1 MNTKKFIQILAVSAT
16 ALITAC
22 EERLTSLDSDTPI
35 TVTSQVSEKTRAGYD
50 NANLPSAF
58 VMDINQGSEGYNYS
72 LVTMSRV
79 GNTATYN
86 APASTLLLWKGT
98 DHSGAN
104 IKAMT
109 IPDGLSTIDPTNPM
123 TISVRTDQTTP
134 DAVKASDLL
143 GAKTGDGITIN
154 EHAINIEFHHL
165 MSKLYVEYEF
175 VKDLKGDPKVKSI
188 KLVNTCVQ
196 GGYSYNEMKHVDDMH
211 RPGDIMMCKEGD
223 NAYEAIFFPYNPNV
237 SGDAKLEVCIT
248 VDGAEKTLAC
258 PVILKDDVAF
268 EGGKKYVMKIL
279 INGHTIDGSFI
290 TLIKEWNGDD
300 ESIVGSGFFAGKKI
314 LWIGTSIPDG
324 YDYKTTSY
332 PELIAKA
339 TGCKIINNA
348 VAASYVCFFNNLFNP
363 TDMVW
368 YQSLSASNDEITAK
382 FGPWESLGDWI
393 KDGMEVA
400 KNNSYETLIT
410 PHIDGS
416 EGYEQCDVIVI
427 DHGVNDRAYIT
438 SEAGAINNNGNPERL
453 PDALQWLDGLNKR
466 EDYEIHENYK
476 AYYAGWGNGDKISY
490 IAAMN
495 HIIDHIIDTNSNVQ
509 IIIGNCI
516 ATIWPDDLPTYSPD
530 HNDYRLYGIC
540 TVKANQAIA
549 RMNNLPIVDA
559 YKYTGLDDNL
569 YDNLC
574 GGDDVLYTNIFK
586 RYCPDKLHPGSDEM
600 GTLNKLV
607 AGIYIEKL
615 LEIFGK

>member
-22 EERLTSLDSDTPI
+22 EEELTSFDCETPI

-123 TISVRTDQTTP
+123 AISVRTDQTTP

-154 EHAINIEFHHL
+154 GDAINIEFRHL

-211 RPGDIMMCKEGD
+211 RPGDIMMCKEGE
-223 NAYEAIFFPYNPNV
+223 NAYEAIFIPYNPNV

-248 VDGAEKTLAC
+248 VDGAEKTLTC
-258 PVILKDDVAF
+258 PVVLKDDATF

-348 VAASYVCFFNNLFNP
+348 VAASSVIFFENLFAE
-363 TDMVW
+363 DLVW
-368 YQSLSASNDEITAK
+368 YMTLSASHEEINNKFASNQTLREYAK
-382 FGPWESLGDWI
+382 QY
-393 KDGMEVA
+393 
-400 KNNSYETLIT
+400 SYETLIT

-427 DHGVNDRAYIT
+427 DHGVNDRAWIT
-438 SEAGAINNNGNPERL
+438 NEASATLNGVPQRL
-453 PDALQWLDGLNKR
+453 PNALEWLDGLNKR
-466 EDYEIHENYK
+466 EDHVIHENYK
-476 AYYAGWGNGDKISY
+476 AFIGGAGWGVKDKISY
-490 IAAMN
+490 ISAMN
-495 HIIDHIIDTNSNVQ
+495 HIIDQIKAKNPNVQ

-516 ATIWPDDLPTYSPD
+516 ATIWPDDLPANRYFG
-530 HNDYRLYGIC
+530 LC
-540 TVKANQAIA
+540 AVKANQAIA

-559 YKYTGLDDNL
+559 YQYTGLDDNL

-574 GGDDVLYTNIFK
+574 GGNNDLYTNIFK
-586 RYCPDKLHPGSDEM
+586 RYCPDGLHPGSDEM